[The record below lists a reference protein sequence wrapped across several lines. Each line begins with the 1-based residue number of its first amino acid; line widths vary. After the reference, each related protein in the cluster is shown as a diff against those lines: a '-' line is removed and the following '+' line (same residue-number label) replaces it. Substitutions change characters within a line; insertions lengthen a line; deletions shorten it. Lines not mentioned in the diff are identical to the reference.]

1 MPKVSVI
8 MPSLNVVHYI
18 GETIESVLNQT
29 FKDIEVICVDAGSED
44 GTWELLQEYAKR
56 DERIRLLHSDK
67 RSYGYQMNLGIREA
81 TGEYIG
87 IVETDDYIDSRMY
100 EVLYQ
105 TACKYDAEVVKSDF
119 DMFTTGQNDVR
130 MFVNYSLKS
139 YNKVPYKEVYS
150 KERYIN
156 GEATVECYIWNAIYK
171 KSFLQKRGIYFNE
184 TPGASFQD
192 FGFKYQVA
200 FSANRI
206 VAVNEA
212 FYHYRRDNSGSSSY
226 NSKTTEFN
234 LRESKFLLSV
244 LDEWKV
250 DSSVYAAAAREILQF
265 AVWPYMELCKWME
278 PAPSTKEALEEY
290 HLLCMMF
297 KEKQWIDKSLV
308 DQSLWF
314 GYQLLLE
321 SATAFDGYTRVL
333 SRMERDRI
341 RDFFKLIK
349 SKEQV
354 ILYGCGK
361 RGNAVSVLLLNNVCD
376 NLVAFCDGDASKYGS
391 QVNGL
396 EVISP
401 EDAIEKYPNAF
412 YVITTAAS
420 HEDIKKHLAQLQV
433 EEANM
438 VVYNFLAD
446 PLFCT
451 NCMVNEK

>member
-44 GTWELLQEYAKR
+44 GTWELLQEYAKK
-56 DERIRLLHSDK
+56 DERIRLHHSDK

-100 EVLYQ
+100 DVLYQ
-105 TACKYDAEVVKSDF
+105 TACNHDAEVVKSDF
-119 DMFTTGQNDVR
+119 DVFTTGKNDVR

-139 YNKVPYKEVYS
+139 YNKVSYNEVYS
-150 KERYIN
+150 KERYIS
-156 GEATVECYIWNAIYK
+156 GESTVEPYIWNAIYK
-171 KSFLQKRGIYFNE
+171 KSFLQQRGIYFNE

-206 VAVNEA
+206 VAVNEV

-226 NSKTTEFN
+226 NSKTMEFN

-244 LDEWKV
+244 LDEWKA
-250 DSSVYAAAAREILQF
+250 DSAVYAAAARDILQY
-265 AVWPYMELCKWME
+265 AVWPCMELCKWKE
-278 PAPSTKEALEEY
+278 PSPGTKEAVEEY
-290 HLLCMMF
+290 RLLFLLF
-297 KEKQWIDKSLV
+297 KEKQWIEEASL
-308 DQSLWF
+308 DRRLRQGYLSL
-314 GYQLLLE
+314 LD
-321 SATAFDGYTRVL
+321 STTAFDEYIREFSGW
-333 SRMERDRI
+333 ERDRMLA
-341 RDFFKLIK
+341 FLKLIK

-361 RGNAVSVLLLNNVCD
+361 RGNAVSVLLLNNACD
-376 NLVAFCDGDASKYGS
+376 NLVAFCDGDVSKYGS

-401 EDAIEKYPNAF
+401 EESIEKYPNAF

-420 HEDIKKHLAQLQV
+420 NEDIKKRLAQLQV
-433 EEANM
+433 EEANR

-451 NCMVNEK
+451 NCMVSK